1 MTTKRML
8 MLGSFDPAFGRNRQ
22 LVRLAT
28 MSGWDVSVRSVSA
41 WGADKVAAASRPR
54 IITATRAVV
63 AYLRIVGILLGA
75 SVPGRRPR
83 VVLVPHPSQI
93 DAVVV
98 GVMCKVLRLRLAID
112 FFVSLHETVVVDRG
126 LVGSR
131 SPVAAMLRR
140 CDAWAA
146 RLADVVL
153 TDTPHDADFFAAT
166 TSTPRAKWHVVWVG
180 ADPQIFTERSDVAV
194 EPRSVLF
201 YGTYIPLQGIEHI
214 VRASLM
220 MPRDWRIRLVGSGQ
234 LRPDIE
240 RLVAQTG
247 APVEIIDQVPESQ
260 LPALIASSM
269 VCLGVFGA
277 GDKTRRVIPNKV
289 FQCMAVG
296 RPVVTGDTEAVAQ
309 LGAAVERVPVGDAA
323 AIAAAVQKLMDDP
336 VRREALARRARR
348 MYVDNFDDVA
358 LAPAFENALAGV
370 TAARLSLPPLTTMAR
385 LRQPF
390 IEDALHRVRP
400 QSILEVGAG
409 QGATG
414 ARLARHAPYVGVE
427 PDLSSAAVAAS
438 RLAQVT
444 NADFRMGGIE
454 RIRAEERFGL
464 LCAFEVLEHIE
475 DDVAALR
482 GWMDHLEPDGH
493 VLVSVPAHRSRFG
506 SADEAVGHFRRY
518 DAVDIERLFADVGC
532 EIVVRRTYGAGGGHL
547 LEIARN
553 AVISRR
559 GGNVDGGADVQAKS
573 AGSGRLFQ
581 PESRI
586 AGFATSFVA
595 APMRVV
601 QRPFATGQLGVGW
614 VVLARRKRG
623 RV

>member
-1 MTTKRML
+1 

-28 MSGWDVSVRSVSA
+28 MAGWGVSVRSVNA
-41 WGADKVAAASRPR
+41 WGGDKVAAASRAR
-54 IITATRAVV
+54 IVTAARAAI
-63 AYLRIVGILLGA
+63 AYVRIVGILLAA
-75 SVPGRRPR
+75 SVPGRRPH

-93 DAVVV
+93 DAVII
-98 GVMCKVLRLRLAID
+98 GVLCKVLRLRLAVD

-131 SPVAAMLRR
+131 SPVAAVLRR

-153 TDTPHDADFFAAT
+153 TDTPQDADYFAAAT
-166 TSTPRAKWHVVWVG
+166 ATPRTKWHVVWVG
-180 ADPQIFTERSDVAV
+180 ADPQVFTERPDVAV

-214 VRASLM
+214 VRASLL

-240 RLVAQTG
+240 RLVGQTG
-247 APVEIIDQVPESQ
+247 APVEIVDQVPEAQ
-260 LPALIASSM
+260 LPGLIASSM
-269 VCLGVFGA
+269 VCLGVFGS

-296 RPVVTGDTEAVAQ
+296 RPIVTGDTDAVAG
-309 LGAAVERVPVGDAA
+309 LGTAVERVPVADPA

-336 VRREALARRARR
+336 VRREALARRARQTF
-348 MYVDNFDDVA
+348 VDRFDDVA
-358 LAPAFENALAGV
+358 VVPVFERALGGV
-370 TAARLSLPPLTTMAR
+370 ATDRPTLPPLTTMAR

-390 IEDALHRVRP
+390 IETALRRVRP
-400 QSILEVGAG
+400 RSILEVGAG

-414 ARLARHAPYVGVE
+414 ARLARHARYVGVE

-438 RLAQVT
+438 RLARVDD
-444 NADFRMGGIE
+444 ADFRMGGIE
-454 RIRAEERFGL
+454 RVGADERFGL
-464 LCAFEVLEHIE
+464 LCAFEVLEHID

-482 GWMDHLEPDGH
+482 RWLDHLEPDGH
-493 VLVSVPAHRSRFG
+493 VLVSMPAHRRRFG
-506 SADEAVGHFRRY
+506 PSDEAVGHFRRY
-518 DAVDIERLFADVGC
+518 DAVDVERLFAEVGC
-532 EIVVRRTYGAGGGHL
+532 EVVMRRAYGAVGGHL
-547 LEIARN
+547 LEAVRN
-553 AVISRR
+553 VIISRR
-559 GGNVDGGADVQAKS
+559 GGNVDGSAAAEAKS

-581 PESRI
+581 PTSRV
-586 AGFATSFVA
+586 AGLVTAVAA
-595 APMRVV
+595 APMRLL
-601 QRPFATGQLGVGW
+601 QRPFAAGQLGVGW

-623 RV
+623 TV